1 MTRREDV
8 FSQGFSGQ
16 QYQKF
21 NGAFCFLLIDLD
33 SCLLARG
40 KRGFALRTFLEDEM
54 SGVQDARS
62 DP

>member
-1 MTRREDV
+1 MTRRKDV
-8 FSQGFSGQ
+8 FSQDSSGQ

-21 NGAFCFLLIDLD
+21 NGAFSFLLIGLD
-33 SCLLARG
+33 GCLLVRG
-40 KRGFALRTFLEDEM
+40 KRRFALRTFLEDEM